1 MERAPE
7 VAGFKERIAE
17 LERQV
22 GQKQLEVD
30 FFKRTFELVT
40 EAMGQAGGSG
50 ATASTPAS
58 KPRFRS
64 KVEG

>member
-7 VAGFKERIAE
+7 VAGLQKRIAE

-30 FFKRTFELVT
+30 FFKRTFELVR
-40 EAMGQAGGSG
+40 EAMGQPGGSG